1 MVLVF
6 KCFDMPDHAEGTCA
20 RETLADLARLLYH
33 EMNLDRK
40 SRYTRKVELTESAV
54 LNVGPCVRR
63 REKPIDNIDVDCGR
77 ERRNRSRAL
86 DEVLRTLR
94 NARWND
100 LDFLVVHI
108 RSYSGFVN
116 PNIRGLRN
124 H

>member
-77 ERRNRSRAL
+77 ERGNGTRPL
-86 DEVLRTLR
+86 CKFCGIPR

-100 LDFLVVHI
+100 FDSVLHIGHI
-108 RSYSGFVN
+108 RVSVS
-116 PNIRGLRN
+116 
-124 H
+124 